1 MVARLHSLGFMIWR
15 RQQGGLHQGRAGNFL
30 ELDDAVQE
38 AILSA
43 NAGLVGVLYCDEQE

>member
-1 MVARLHSLGFMIWR
+1 MVASLQTSGFIIR
-15 RQQGGLHQGRAGNFL
+15 SRQQGGLHLGRAGNFL
-30 ELDDAVQE
+30 GLGDAVQE